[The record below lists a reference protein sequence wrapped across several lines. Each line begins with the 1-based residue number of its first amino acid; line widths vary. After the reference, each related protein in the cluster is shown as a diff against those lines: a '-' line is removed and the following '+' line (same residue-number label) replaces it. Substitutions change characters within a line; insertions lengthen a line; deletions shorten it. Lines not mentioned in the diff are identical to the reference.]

1 MADERASHTWNQ
13 ILEVLDKKLQ
23 LALLEQARM
32 VVDVELHGPEL
43 LLYVCNP
50 EAQDFFNSDVNQQRM
65 ILQVRS
71 VISLDKITAHL
82 VEASPIKH

>member
-13 ILEVLDKKLQ
+13 ILDVLDKKLQ
-23 LALLEQARM
+23 LALLEQARL

-43 LLYVCNP
+43 VLYVCSP
-50 EAQDFFNSDVNQQRM
+50 EAQDFFNSDVNEQRL

-71 VISLDKITAHL
+71 VINLDSVKAHL
-82 VEASPIKH
+82 VEASPIKK

>member
-23 LALLEQARM
+23 LALLEQAKM

-43 LLYVCNP
+43 ILYVCNP
-50 EAQDFFNSDVNQQRM
+50 EAKDFFNSDVNEQRL

-71 VISLDKITAHL
+71 VITLDSVTAHL
-82 VEASPIKH
+82 VEASPLKS